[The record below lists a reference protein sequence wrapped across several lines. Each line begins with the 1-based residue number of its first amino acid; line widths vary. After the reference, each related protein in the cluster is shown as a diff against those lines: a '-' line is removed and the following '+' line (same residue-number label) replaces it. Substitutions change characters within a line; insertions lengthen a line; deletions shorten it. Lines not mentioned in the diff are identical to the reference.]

1 MNVITTTAR
10 RWRSVDCRLRAFCR
24 VLWHLSS
31 MADTP
36 AGFVVSPRLTRR
48 LTMAEAAQVLG
59 WTDHKDPARTT
70 LQRLH
75 RFAKRLGEP
84 VVWAGCGRG
93 NKAWTTYAA
102 LRKAGLIDD
111 QGTMADT
118 VAAAMADTL
127 ARLDTAERTVRVLAR
142 TCAELTRRC
151 EALEAL
157 PGRRRRKRRP
167 ENHKGRKRAS
177 ERLPRA
183 LPVTSPVA
191 DVAA

>member
-1 MNVITTTAR
+1 
-10 RWRSVDCRLRAFCR
+10 
-24 VLWHLSS
+24 

-127 ARLDTAERTVRVLAR
+127 ARLDAAERTLRALAR
-142 TCAELTRRC
+142 QCGDLTRRC
-151 EALEAL
+151 EALEVL
-157 PGRRRRKRRP
+157 CRTPRKRRRRKGRGKRVRP
-167 ENHKGRKRAS
+167 S
-177 ERLPRA
+177 QRLPRA